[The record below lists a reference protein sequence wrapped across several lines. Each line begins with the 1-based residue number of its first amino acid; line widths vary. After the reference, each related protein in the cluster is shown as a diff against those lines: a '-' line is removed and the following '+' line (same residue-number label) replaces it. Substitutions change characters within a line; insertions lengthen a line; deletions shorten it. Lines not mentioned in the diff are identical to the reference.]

1 MQLSQKVKIL
11 SEFLFA
17 FSKFKFAFE
26 HFKKQGVPHSWCI
39 FELPDTEKRGYINV
53 EKSRFRRSFDK

>member
-17 FSKFKFAFE
+17 FSKVKFAFE
-26 HFKKQGVPHSWCI
+26 HFKKQVVPHS
-39 FELPDTEKRGYINV
+39 
-53 EKSRFRRSFDK
+53 